1 MPLSLCQIV
10 NPLASTGAE
19 ISAFSQN
26 QEKYAK
32 WNLPFL
38 SLKKNILPV
47 KIHPLMEKIQPL
59 IMHHKIIKNL
69 TTST

>member
-1 MPLSLCQIV
+1 MQLSLGQIV

-19 ISAFSQN
+19 INAISQKWGKICWMKSTLFSI
-26 QEKYAK
+26 
-32 WNLPFL
+32 
-38 SLKKNILPV
+38 SKKEPV

>member
-1 MPLSLCQIV
+1 MQLSLCQIV

-32 WNLPFL
+32 WNLPFFIF
-38 SLKKNILPV
+38 KKEHITCQNSSTNG
-47 KIHPLMEKIQPL
+47 E
-59 IMHHKIIKNL
+59 NS
-69 TTST
+69 TTNNAS